1 MSNNIKEHAL
11 TNESRYTLVMV
22 AAKRARQIVEGSP
35 PMSESKSN
43 KPVLIALD
51 EIEDGKVKYVN
62 PTKSSYK

>member
-11 TNESRYTLVMV
+11 PNESRYTLVMV
-22 AAKRARQIVEGSP
+22 AAKRARQIVDGST
-35 PMSESKSN
+35 PMTESKSN

-51 EIEDGKVKYVN
+51 EIEEGKVNYVN